1 MILLIDNFDS
11 FTYNLVDYL
20 EQLGCECEVV
30 RNNTDLDTIR
40 EKEYFAMVISPGPEI
55 PDRAGVLMDA
65 IDYYHDKIPV
75 LGVCLGHQALG
86 QYFGAKLVKAMRPMH
101 GKISRVF
108 TRDKLLFHKMPA
120 SFNVVR
126 YNSLILEEFPD
137 CLIETAKTAEGEN
150 MAFRHKT
157 FPVTGVQF
165 HPEAAMTEHGLRII
179 QNWLDYYAITLK

>member
-20 EQLGCECEVV
+20 EQLGCECHVV
-30 RNNTDLDTIR
+30 RNNVSLAEIR
-40 EKEYFAMVISPGPEI
+40 RREYFAMVISPGPEV
-55 PDRAGVLMDA
+55 PSRAGILMQA

-86 QYFGAKLVKAMRPMH
+86 EYFGARLVKAHRPMH
-101 GKISRVF
+101 GKISRIY
-108 TRDKLLFHKMPA
+108 TRDKLLFHKMPS

-126 YNSLILEEFPD
+126 YNSLVLKDLPPV
-137 CLIETAKTAEGEN
+137 LRQTARTAEGEN
-150 MAFRHKT
+150 MAFRHEYL
-157 FPVTGVQF
+157 PIAGVQF
-165 HPEAAMTEHGLRII
+165 HPEAALTEYGLRMM